1 MPAKASSSWNSDPIN
16 TYIRNHNVIYVT
28 RMNITE
34 NSVSKVSVKMSSP
47 SLKVVK
53 SVFPM
58 SG

>member
-1 MPAKASSSWNSDPIN
+1 MPARLSSSWNSDPISL
-16 TYIRNHNVIYVT
+16 YIRNHNVISVT
-28 RMNITE
+28 RMNITK

>member
-1 MPAKASSSWNSDPIN
+1 MPARPSSSWNSDPISL
-16 TYIRNHNVIYVT
+16 YIRNHNVISVT
-28 RMNITE
+28 RMNITK

>member
-1 MPAKASSSWNSDPIN
+1 MPAKASSRWNSDPIHN
-16 TYIRNHNVIYVT
+16 YKRSHNVISGA

>member
-16 TYIRNHNVIYVT
+16 LYIRNHNVISVT
-28 RMNITE
+28 RMNITK